1 MTFEQAWPLL
11 EEAANIGDFVTK
23 EETIEGLRSGAFSLF
38 TREKSAAVTA
48 DMWPTLRIGLAGGD
62 MSELLEIEEEIVVYA
77 KEHGFT
83 NVEIIGRPGWERV
96 LKGYDR
102 AAVLLRKQI

>member
-1 MTFEQAWPLL
+1 
-11 EEAANIGDFVTK
+11 
-23 EETIEGLRSGAFSLF
+23 
-38 TREKSAAVTA
+38 
-48 DMWPTLRIGLAGGD
+48 
-62 MSELLEIEEEIVVYA
+62 VVYA